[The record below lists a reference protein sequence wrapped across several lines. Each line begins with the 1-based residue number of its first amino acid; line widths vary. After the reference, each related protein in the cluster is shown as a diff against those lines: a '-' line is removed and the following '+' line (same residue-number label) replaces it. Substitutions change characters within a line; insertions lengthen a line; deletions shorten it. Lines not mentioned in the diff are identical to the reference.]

1 MRKRLPKKVGIF
13 IHEIFVV
20 CCALFVV
27 GYIMA
32 AFLIHSA
39 QTGKGVVAP
48 VVVRPEL
55 KPANLPAIQP
65 NSFGMSMG
73 DVLRT
78 LKPEEL
84 SAQLKDIK
92 SLGFNWVRT
101 DIDWSAVQRQ
111 SANNYDWSAY
121 DRVIDTAHANG
132 LGVLGVIAYAP
143 AWARLPECVGND
155 KCRPASSAAYATF
168 AKAVV
173 QRYSPKGVKT
183 WEIWNEPNIQGFWRP
198 SPNPQ
203 AYTALL
209 KAAYAAIK
217 SADANATVLSGGL
230 SPAED
235 QPPGFITP
243 RDFLKAMY
251 TNGAKGSFDALAHH
265 PYSYPAPPN
274 VAYSWSAWTQM
285 DGLNPSLRSIM
296 EANGDGNK
304 QIWITEV
311 GSPTAGAGSTATPA
325 NFRLNLSATHGD
337 EQLQA
342 VFVEQTVAAVNGY
355 AWAGPMFWY
364 SYKDL
369 GSARGDNEN
378 FFGIIRSDG
387 SQKPAY
393 AVFKRLLA
401 K

>member
-1 MRKRLPKKVGIF
+1 MSKRLPKKVGVLV
-13 IHEIFVV
+13 HEIFIV

-27 GYIMA
+27 GYMMVS
-32 AFLIHSA
+32 FLITTA
-39 QTGKGVVAP
+39 QTGKDVIAP
-48 VVVRPEL
+48 VVVRPQVTT
-55 KPANLPAIQP
+55 PSLPPLQP

-78 LKPEEL
+78 LPQEEL

-111 SANNYDWSAY
+111 NATNYDWSAY
-121 DRVIDTAHANG
+121 DRVVETAHANG
-132 LGVLGVIAYAP
+132 LGILGVIAYAP
-143 AWARLPECVGND
+143 AWARLPECVGSD
-155 KCRPASSAAYATF
+155 KCRPASNTAYAAF

-173 QRYSPKGVKT
+173 QRYSAKGVKT

-198 SPNPQ
+198 APNAQ
-203 AYTALL
+203 IYTAML
-209 KAAYAAIK
+209 KAAYTAIK
-217 SADANATVLSGGL
+217 SVDPTATVLSGGL

-235 QPPGFITP
+235 QPPGHIAP

-251 TNGAKGSFDALAHH
+251 ANGAQGSFDAFAHH

-274 VAYSWSAWTQM
+274 VTYSWSSWSQM
-285 DGLNPSLRSIM
+285 ASLSPSLRSIM
-296 EANGDGNK
+296 DANGDGNK

-311 GSPTAGAGSTATPA
+311 GSPTGGAGATATPA
-325 NFRLNLSATHGD
+325 NFRLNLSATHGSED
-337 EQLQA
+337 LQS
-342 VFVEQTVAAVNGY
+342 VFVEQTVAAVNSY
-355 AWAGPMFWY
+355 PWAGPMFWY

-378 FFGIIRSDG
+378 FFGIIRSNG
-387 SQKPAY
+387 TKKPAY
-393 AVFKRLLA
+393 ETFKRVLA